1 MLLSYCESPT
11 GKGQPLHLF
20 STMLLLQES
29 VCVQGTGIPFDKQQ
43 LLRSGDYTFV
53 TELGHLLK
61 LSDRILCAANYLVN
75 FFYTFRSYVNYDRH
89 VVCTAALML
98 SCKLHDEKNTSSNF
112 AKQLYAMT
120 CKVKHQQTPQPYES
134 RHETENLEKIFKAE
148 LKILKTIQFD
158 LEIDVPLNY
167 IDDLVHRLFSHLE
180 DRAML
185 LNISRAF
192 GNECMRSI
200 APLCIQPR
208 TVAVACVLLAGVVCQ
223 LVNIEDFTGGREVEW
238 AARMAPGVDVNEIAC
253 AMRLVLDA
261 LASK

>member
-1 MLLSYCESPT
+1 
-11 GKGQPLHLF
+11 
-20 STMLLLQES
+20 MLLLQES
-29 VCVQGTGIPFDKQQ
+29 MCMQGTGIPFDKQQ

-98 SCKLHDEKNTSSNF
+98 ACKLHDEKNSSSTF

-120 CKVKHQQTPQPYES
+120 CKVKNVLTPPPYES
-134 RHETENLEKIFKAE
+134 RNESENLEKLFKAE

-158 LEIDVPLNY
+158 LEIDLPLDY
-167 IDDLVHRLFSHLE
+167 VDELVYCLFANLE

-185 LNISRAF
+185 LNVSRAF

-200 APLCIQPR
+200 APLCVSSR
-208 TVAVACVLLAGVVCQ
+208 TVAVACVLLAGVVCH
-223 LVNIEDFTGGREVEW
+223 LVNIEEFTEGREAEW
-238 AARMAPGVDVNEIAC
+238 AARVVPGVNVDDIAR
-253 AMRLVLDA
+253 AMKMILDA
-261 LASK
+261 LATK